1 MTRRHTRLIR
11 LFAVVLVV
19 VGAAGAVLAQQGRGG
34 RGVQNAPAPGPPHD
48 PRDLSGIWLGRAV
61 GRIHSAP
68 PVFTPTG
75 QKAFDAS
82 KPSFG
87 PRGVPPALGN
97 DPLGGANPPG
107 LPRVLFNHATRLQ
120 FIPLADKMVQ
130 LVEWNRIWREIF
142 TDGRRHPEDP
152 DPAWYGY
159 SIGRWED
166 NEFVVETIGLD
177 ARAWVDQEGH
187 PKSEMARVQERWRRL
202 DRDNL
207 QVTITVT
214 DPVMYAKPFGG
225 DNSIMYRLQPNTPES
240 GFIEDIFA
248 PMDEAAF
255 NERVRNPAGGVGR

>member
-1 MTRRHTRLIR
+1 MRRFFLVT
-11 LFAVVLVV
+11 LVV
-19 VGAAGAVLAQQGRGG
+19 VAAVAGVVAQGRGG
-34 RGVQNAPAPGPPHD
+34 RQAGPAPGPPHD

-61 GRIHSAP
+61 GRIYTAP
-68 PVFTPTG
+68 PVFTPAG
-75 QKAFDAS
+75 QKAFEAN

-87 PRGVPPALGN
+87 TRAVPPAVGN

-107 LPRVLFNHATRLQ
+107 LPRVIFNHATRLQ
-120 FIPLADKMVQ
+120 FIQLPDKMVQ

-159 SIGRWED
+159 SIGRWEGQ
-166 NEFVVETIGLD
+166 EFVVDTIGLD
-177 ARAWVDQEGH
+177 ARAWVDQEGN

-207 QVTITVT
+207 QVTIRVT

-225 DNSIMYRLQPNTPES
+225 DNRIMFRLQPNTPED

-248 PMDEAAF
+248 PMDENAF
-255 NERVRNPAGGVGR
+255 NERVRNPAGGVK